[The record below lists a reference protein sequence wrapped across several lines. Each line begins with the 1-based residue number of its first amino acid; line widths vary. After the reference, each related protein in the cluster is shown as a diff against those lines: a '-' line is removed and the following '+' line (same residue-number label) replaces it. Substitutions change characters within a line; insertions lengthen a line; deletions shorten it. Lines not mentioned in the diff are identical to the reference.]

1 MKTTVILLAALC
13 VLVGAIVG
21 WGLKGRF
28 VATGQ
33 AAMIDITPPELTD
46 AGNSR
51 FALYNGKSVTVVE
64 YWRTGEID
72 IKGTRKIK

>member
-1 MKTTVILLAALC
+1 MKATVILLAALC
-13 VLVGAIVG
+13 LVVGAIVG

-28 VATGQ
+28 AGTGQ

-51 FALYNGKSVTVVE
+51 IAVFDGKSVTVVE
-64 YWRTGEID
+64 YLRSGD
-72 IKGTRKIK
+72 VQSRGTLKVK